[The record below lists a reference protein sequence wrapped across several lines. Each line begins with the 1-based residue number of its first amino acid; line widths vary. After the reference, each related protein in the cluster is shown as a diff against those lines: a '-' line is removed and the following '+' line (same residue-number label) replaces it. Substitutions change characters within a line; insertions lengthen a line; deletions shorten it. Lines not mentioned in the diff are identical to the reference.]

1 MLLLGHQMDT
11 FFFSPLSLFLYDFSP
26 ALSRR
31 TGGPTRPLKRRTR
44 QLIMIVQPNEEKL
57 CAAHFG
63 IIIHIH
69 TSFSFCYFSPSC
81 FTIKIYKTLKW
92 GQEFLSFLFFYFH
105 WAEEVFLFVSTKV
118 EIFSPVRYLLPGCGI
133 SSTCRAMCDG
143 SRPHTLGK

>member
-69 TSFSFCYFSPSC
+69 TPLVSVIFLLLVLPS
-81 FTIKIYKTLKW
+81 KYKTLKW